1 MLMVADVGEGGV
13 SDLLMSA
20 KKKSYINLARIC
32 TKSCLEMYSNI
43 TVGFSITSVFLT
55 TFFEI
60 EAIQMHKN
68 CLLLHLMN
76 FKNIDC
82 WWTKGC

>member
-20 KKKSYINLARIC
+20 KKIIH
-32 TKSCLEMYSNI
+32 KSCQNLHKKLSRNVLQYYCWLLYNERFSYNIFEMQA
-43 TVGFSITSVFLT
+43 VH
-55 TFFEI
+55 
-60 EAIQMHKN
+60 MHKN
-68 CLLLHLMN
+68 CLLSHLMN

-82 WWTKGC
+82 WWTKGS